1 MAGPGVPQQS
11 VSRAIYGTIL
21 VTSVVAYLSEDGGI
35 SDGELLYGVA
45 LTALVFWLAHVYAE
59 SVAERFAR
67 DSPLTWRDVRE
78 VAAREWPPMAQAAG
92 PAVAALGLAWAG
104 ALSRDAAV
112 DLAIGLGVAA
122 LFAWGYVIARRS
134 QLSLPGT
141 VGAVAINGAFGLAIV
156 VLKVTV
162 G

>member
-1 MAGPGVPQQS
+1 MTRPEVPRTN
-11 VSRAIYGTIL
+11 VAHAIYGTIL
-21 VTSVVAYLSEDGGI
+21 VTAVVASLSEDGGI
-35 SDGELLYGVA
+35 SSGEILYSVA
-45 LTALVFWLAHVYAE
+45 LTGLIFWLAHVYAE

-67 DSPLTWRDVRE
+67 DCPLRWTNVRE
-78 VAAREWPPMAQAAG
+78 VALREWPPVAQAAT
-92 PAVAALGLAWAG
+92 PAMAALGLGWAG

-122 LFAWGYVIARRS
+122 LCSWGFVIARRS
-134 QLSLPGT
+134 GLSAAGT
-141 VGAVAINGAFGLAIV
+141 VGSMAINGAFGLAII